1 VSSTVHIIDDDRMAR
16 ESLQWLI
23 ESAGLPVRVYASG
36 LDFLHSVEPSTCGC
50 VLLDV
55 RMPDI
60 NGMELYARLKRM
72 GILLPVLIVTGHA
85 DVAMAVR
92 AMKAG
97 AYDFIE
103 KPYNDALMLERVQSA
118 ISADQQQRH
127 AQQRIMAIK
136 ARAALLTPREQ
147 EVLQHV
153 LRSTQNKIIAAKLG
167 ISIKTVE
174 LHRANLMT
182 KMQARTSTELVRLAL
197 LAGLD
202 KATSEVA
209 GQDPTP

>member
-1 VSSTVHIIDDDRMAR
+1 
-16 ESLQWLI
+16 
-23 ESAGLPVRVYASG
+23 
-36 LDFLHSVEPSTCGC
+36 
-50 VLLDV
+50 
-55 RMPDI
+55 
-60 NGMELYARLKRM
+60 
-72 GILLPVLIVTGHA
+72 
-85 DVAMAVR
+85 
-92 AMKAG
+92 
-97 AYDFIE
+97 
-103 KPYNDALMLERVQSA
+103 
-118 ISADQQQRH
+118 
-127 AQQRIMAIK
+127 MAIK

-153 LRSTQNKIIAAKLG
+153 LRSTQNKIIAARLG